1 MRTTCFAT
9 SLALAL
15 LLSSAAVRPPAN
27 AITVFDP
34 ANYSQN
40 LLTAAR
46 SLQQI
51 NQQVQQLANEAQ
63 MLVNQAQDLTRL
75 PTTIAADLQRS
86 LGEVDALIRD
96 AGGLAYDIAD
106 IEREYR
112 RLFPEEYAAATSA
125 SRIVQDAQEAW
136 ELAREGFEHSLKI
149 QAEVVGQIRTDTGT
163 LDRLVAESQS
173 AVGNLQATQAGNQ
186 LTALAA
192 KQSMQ
197 LQSLLAASARADAL
211 EAARALAVREQ
222 ARARFNRFMGDG
234 SAYTRR

>member
-15 LLSSAAVRPPAN
+15 LLSTAAVPPQAN

-96 AGGLAYDIAD
+96 AGGG
-106 IEREYR
+106 RTWT
-112 RLFPEEYAAATSA
+112 TST
-125 SRIVQDAQEAW
+125 S
-136 ELAREGFEHSLKI
+136 
-149 QAEVVGQIRTDTGT
+149 
-163 LDRLVAESQS
+163 
-173 AVGNLQATQAGNQ
+173 
-186 LTALAA
+186 
-192 KQSMQ
+192 
-197 LQSLLAASARADAL
+197 
-211 EAARALAVREQ
+211 
-222 ARARFNRFMGDG
+222 
-234 SAYTRR
+234 

>member
-1 MRTTCFAT
+1 M
-9 SLALAL
+9 
-15 LLSSAAVRPPAN
+15 SSAAVPPQAN

-63 MLVNQAQDLTRL
+63 MLVNQAQNLTRL

-112 RLFPEEYAAATSA
+112 RLFPEEYAAATSTV
-125 SRIVQDAQEAW
+125 RIVQDAQEAW

-186 LTALAA
+186 LTA
-192 KQSMQ
+192 
-197 LQSLLAASARADAL
+197 
-211 EAARALAVREQ
+211 
-222 ARARFNRFMGDG
+222 
-234 SAYTRR
+234 

>member
-1 MRTTCFAT
+1 MLRH

-15 LLSSAAVRPPAN
+15 FLSSAAAPRASKR
-27 AITVFDP
+27 ITVFDA

-63 MLVNQAQDLTRL
+63 MLVNQAQNLTRL

-96 AGGLAYDIAD
+96 AGGLAYDIATSS
-106 IEREYR
+106 ESTVG
-112 RLFPEEYAAATSA
+112 LFRKEYAAATFT

-149 QAEVVGQIRTDTGT
+149 QAEVVVMIRTDTGT

-186 LTALAA
+186 LTALAG

-197 LQSLLAASARADAL
+197 LQSLLAASARADGL

-222 ARARFNRFMGDG
+222 ARARSTRFMGDG